1 MAIQIEQALNQKLN
15 AYAVNK
21 SIPVGWDFYNDG
33 TEPSLTGIHFRQNL
47 LPADVV
53 IIGMENT
60 GSNDH
65 TGIYQIMV
73 CGQAG
78 KPSGAL
84 KTEVDNVLAEFS
96 RGQLA
101 TYDGVTVIIEGVNH
115 AQPLYSE
122 AYVKIPVSVSYRAII
137 NQPPVTYNLAYNG
150 DPLTYNEA
158 FLTYTN

>member
-21 SIPVGWDFYNDG
+21 SIPVGWDFYSNG
-33 TEPSLTGIHFRQNL
+33 TEPSLTGIHFRQNMF
-47 LPADVV
+47 PADVAIV
-53 IIGMENT
+53 GMENT
-60 GSNDH
+60 GSNSH
-65 TGIYQIMV
+65 QGIYQILV

-78 KPSGAL
+78 KPSGSL
-84 KTEVDNVLAEFS
+84 KTEVDLVLAEFS

-115 AQPLYSE
+115 ALPLYSE

-137 NQPPVTYNLAYNG
+137 NQPPVTYNLTYNG